1 MSATTKL
8 LNGVISNVRVPV
20 QHTIA
25 GVKRSRIVKETLRLH
40 RPESSDHLM
49 ETACALHN
57 LRRAFR
63 QPLNLAIPLTIKF
76 LDYSR

>member
-8 LNGVISNVRVPV
+8 LNGVISSYRVPV
-20 QHTIA
+20 EHTIA
-25 GVKRSRIVKETLRLH
+25 GVKRARIVKETLRLH
-40 RPESSDHLM
+40 RPEISDHLM

-63 QPLNLAIPLTIKF
+63 QPVNLDIPLTINF
-76 LDYSR
+76 PDYSR